1 MRFADIQSALFASWA
16 TGAYGLTTYY
26 PNRDYNPATG
36 DDHARLFVLWGGSD
50 AATMGSDGTNEVT
63 GIFQIDIMYRTGR
76 GNGEALETVDAICAA
91 FPSGRR
97 LTYNDQQVII
107 WGAELNGP
115 KSEGG
120 WLRATVSINF
130 AAYVRRST

>member
-1 MRFADIQSALFASWA
+1 MRYADIQSALIDAWND
-16 TGAYGLTTYY
+16 GAFGITTIL
-26 PNRDYNPATG
+26 PDRNEAPTT
-36 DDHARLFVLWGGSD
+36 DHARLSFIP
-50 AATMGSDGTNEVT
+50 AANTPATMGDDGTNEVP
-63 GIFQIDIMYRTGR
+63 GIFQADIMMRTGR
-76 GNGEALETVDAICAA
+76 GNGEILDVVDTVCAA

-97 LTYNDQQVII
+97 VSYNGQQVII
-107 WGAELNGP
+107 WGAALNGP

>member
-1 MRFADIQSALFASWA
+1 MRYADIQSALIDAWNDGNF
-16 TGAYGLTTYY
+16 GLTTLL
-26 PNRDYNPATG
+26 PDRNENPTT
-36 DDHARLFVLWGGSD
+36 DHARISFLPAVNIP
-50 AATMGSDGTNEVT
+50 ATMGDDGTNEVA
-63 GIFQIDIMYRTGR
+63 GIFQIDVMMRTGR
-76 GNGEALETVDAICAA
+76 GNGKILETVDTVCAA

-97 LTYNDQQVII
+97 VSYSGQQVII
-107 WGAELNGP
+107 WGAALNGP

>member
-1 MRFADIQSALFASWA
+1 MRYADIQSALLAAWDD
-16 TGAYGLTTYY
+16 GAFGLTTYL
-26 PNRDYNPATG
+26 PDRNETPTT
-36 DDHARLFVLWGGSD
+36 DHARLSILP
-50 AATMGSDGTNEVT
+50 AKNTPATMGDDGTNEVA
-63 GIFQIDIMYRTGR
+63 GVFQVDVMMRTGR
-76 GNGEALETVDAICAA
+76 GNGEALEKVDAICTA

-97 LTYNDQQVII
+97 ISYNGQQVII

>member
-1 MRFADIQSALFASWA
+1 MRYADIQSALLTAWDD
-16 TGAYGLTTYY
+16 GAFGLTTYL
-26 PNRDYNPATG
+26 PDRNEMPTTNHVRLMLIPAVNTPATLG
-36 DDHARLFVLWGGSD
+36 D
-50 AATMGSDGTNEVT
+50 DGTNEVA
-63 GIFQIDIMYRTGR
+63 GIFQADIMMRTGR
-76 GNGEALETVDAICAA
+76 GNGEALEVVDAICAA

-97 LTYNDQQVII
+97 LAYNGQQVII

>member
-1 MRFADIQSALFASWA
+1 MRYADIQSALLTAWDGGDF
-16 TGAYGLTTYY
+16 GLTTYL
-26 PNRDYNPATG
+26 PDRNEMPTTN
-36 DDHARLFVLWGGSD
+36 HARITFLPAGNT
-50 AATMGSDGTNEVT
+50 AATMGDDGTNEVT
-63 GIFQIDIMYRTGR
+63 GILQVDVMMRTGR
-76 GNGEALETVDAICAA
+76 GNGEALETVDSICAA

>member
-1 MRFADIQSALFASWA
+1 MRYADIQSALIDAWNDGNF
-16 TGAYGLTTYY
+16 GLTTLL
-26 PNRDYNPATG
+26 PDRNENPTT
-36 DDHARLFVLWGGSD
+36 DHARISFLPAVNTP
-50 AATMGSDGTNEVT
+50 ATMGDDGTNEVA
-63 GIFQIDIMYRTGR
+63 GIFQIDVMMRTGR
-76 GNGEALETVDAICAA
+76 GNGEILETVDTVCAA

-97 LTYNDQQVII
+97 VSYNGQQVII
-107 WGAELNGP
+107 WGAALNGP

>member
-1 MRFADIQSALFASWA
+1 MRYADIQSALLTAWDD
-16 TGAYGLTTYY
+16 GAFGLTTYL
-26 PNRDYNPATG
+26 PDRNETPTT
-36 DDHARLFVLWGGSD
+36 DHARLAILP
-50 AATMGSDGTNEVT
+50 AKNTPATMGDDGTNEVA
-63 GIFQIDIMYRTGR
+63 GLFQVDVMMRTGR
-76 GNGEALETVDAICAA
+76 GNGEALGKVDAICTA

-97 LTYNDQQVII
+97 LTYNGQQVII

>member
-1 MRFADIQSALFASWA
+1 MRYADIQSALIKAWNDGNF
-16 TGAYGLTTYY
+16 GLTTLL
-26 PNRDYNPATG
+26 PDRNEAPTT
-36 DDHARLFVLWGGSD
+36 DHARLSFIPAD
-50 AATMGSDGTNEVT
+50 NTPATMGDDGTNEVA
-63 GIFQIDIMYRTGR
+63 GIFQADIMMRTGR
-76 GNGEALETVDAICAA
+76 GNGEILDVVDTVCAA

-97 LTYNDQQVII
+97 VSYNGQQVII
-107 WGAELNGP
+107 WGAALNGP

>member
-1 MRFADIQSALFASWA
+1 MRYADIQSALLTAWDDGGF
-16 TGAYGLTTYY
+16 GLTTYL
-26 PNRDYNPATG
+26 PDRNETPTTN
-36 DDHARLFVLWGGSD
+36 HARITFLPAGNT
-50 AATMGSDGTNEVT
+50 AATMGDDGTNEVS
-63 GIFQIDIMYRTGR
+63 GVLQVDVMMRTGR

>member
-1 MRFADIQSALFASWA
+1 MRYADIQSALLIAWEG
-16 TGAYGLTTYY
+16 GAFGLTTYL
-26 PNRDYNPATG
+26 PDRNETPTT
-36 DDHARLFVLWGGSD
+36 DHARLAILP
-50 AATMGSDGTNEVT
+50 AKNTPATMGDDGTNEVA
-63 GIFQIDIMYRTGR
+63 GVFQVDVMMRTGR
-76 GNGEALETVDAICAA
+76 GNGEALEKVDAICAA

-97 LTYNDQQVII
+97 LTYNGQQVII

>member
-1 MRFADIQSALFASWA
+1 MRYADIQSALLTAWGD
-16 TGAYGLTTYY
+16 GAFGLTTYL
-26 PNRDYNPATG
+26 PDRNETPTT
-36 DDHARLFVLWGGSD
+36 DHARLAILP
-50 AATMGSDGTNEVT
+50 AKNTPATMGDDGTNEVA
-63 GIFQIDIMYRTGR
+63 GVFQVDVMMRTGR
-76 GNGEALETVDAICAA
+76 GNGEALEKVDAICTA

-97 LTYNDQQVII
+97 LTYNGQQVII

-120 WLRATVSINF
+120 WLRATVSIYC

>member
-1 MRFADIQSALFASWA
+1 MRYADIQSALLTAWDD
-16 TGAYGLTTYY
+16 GAFGLTTYL
-26 PNRDYNPATG
+26 PDRNETPTTN
-36 DDHARLFVLWGGSD
+36 HARLMFMPAVNTP
-50 AATMGSDGTNEVT
+50 ATLGDDGTNEVA
-63 GIFQIDIMYRTGR
+63 GIFQADVMMRTGR
-76 GNGEALETVDAICAA
+76 GNGEALEVVDTICAA

-97 LTYNDQQVII
+97 LTYNGQQVII